1 METNSFFAHV
11 KTEGIYEDIVQDV
24 ENRFEASNYELER
37 SLPK

>member
-1 METNSFFAHV
+1 METNSFVAHI

-24 ENRFEASNYELER
+24 ENRFEASNYESQR